1 MVLFSKVVWL
11 NGTKV
16 GPILQRRKYE
26 AENTYRWCRGRQS
39 LRTRA
44 EVSLQ
49 LPRHTLV
56 VMVSSCSLKHFT
68 KLTKQQI
75 SWGKGILFFCRTPVP
90 AFLNKTSNSWRISSS
105 FHSTNKILHSTFALK
120 LPLGFKHFW
129 MSVGKEI
136 QSNEGYLNNYRSISD
151 FSAVFH
157 VVCIKDSIRKMQGC
171 GWEVA
176 EIRIGER
183 MYFNLAHGP
192 ILWQHM
198 PMYQLAIKYTLS
210 LTYLSLDTMV
220 QAQPSTEVVLRCT
233 GLSPWRITV
242 PESPEIW
249 HLHAAC
255 LPSWQ
260 LFSYSAPLK
269 SINLF
274 HLSFHCSVTSKSWK
288 ELKPGARGGSW
299 RIDSDVLY

>member
-1 MVLFSKVVWL
+1 MF
-11 NGTKV
+11 
-16 GPILQRRKYE
+16 
-26 AENTYRWCRGRQS
+26 
-39 LRTRA
+39 
-44 EVSLQ
+44 
-49 LPRHTLV
+49 
-56 VMVSSCSLKHFT
+56 
-68 KLTKQQI
+68 
-75 SWGKGILFFCRTPVP
+75 FFCRTPVL

-105 FHSTNKILHSTFALK
+105 FHSTNIIYSTFALK

-136 QSNEGYLNNYRSISD
+136 QSIEGDLNNYRSISD

-157 VVCIKDSIRKMQGC
+157 VVCNKDGIRKMQGC

-176 EIRIGER
+176 EEIRIGER
-183 MYFNLAHGP
+183 IHFNLAHGP

-198 PMYQLAIKYTLS
+198 PMYQLAIKYILS
-210 LTYLSLDTMV
+210 LTYLSLDTMDT
-220 QAQPSTEVVLRCT
+220 STPLHWKLRCM
-233 GLSPWRITV
+233 GLSPWMITV

-260 LFSYSAPLK
+260 LFSDSAPLK